1 MIYSP
6 LSYPGSKRRVMDRLL
21 PLFPDGIEDW
31 REPFFGSG
39 AVTLAFLQSPKSRD
53 CKRLLVGDL
62 APEIWA
68 FHQGCKVAA
77 PEAVEIAKQWFTLRV
92 PTHAKLIN
100 MDPSDEGYA
109 GVRAQVESEG
119 LALWK
124 EMQAVDTSKMT
135 IAQRCARTFLVNRIS
150 FSGMGDS
157 GSMSKDQLCKFRLE
171 HINKILE
178 VSPLLQRVEIV
189 NAPFQETMADVD
201 PEKTFVF
208 LDPPY
213 YAQEGSGLYGRN
225 GDTHHGFPHKEF
237 GETTRNLKC
246 KWFVTYDD
254 SPFVRRMFRGFQI
267 VPFQF
272 DYTLA
277 GNKAQDALAG
287 EELLIA
293 NYDIKS
299 DASFDKEAMN
309 DII

>member
-1 MIYSP
+1 MVYSA

-39 AVTLAFLQSPKSRD
+39 AVTLAFLQSNKSKD
-53 CKRLLVGDL
+53 CKRLFVGDL

-68 FHQGCKVAA
+68 YHYGCKTAA
-77 PEAVEIAKQWFTLRV
+77 KEAVAIAREWFTKEV
-92 PTHAKLIN
+92 PTHAKIIGLCVD
-100 MDPSDEGYA
+100 DPDYNI
-109 GVRAQVESEG
+109 VREQVVAEG
-119 LALWK
+119 LNLWK
-124 EMQAVDTSKMT
+124 QMQSVDTSNMN
-135 IAQRCARTFLVNRIS
+135 IAERCARTFLTNRIS

-171 HINKILE
+171 HINKILDLQ
-178 VSPLLQRVEIV
+178 PLLERVEIV
-189 NAPFQETMADVD
+189 NESFHVTMADTD
-201 PEKTFVF
+201 PVKSFVF

-225 GDTHHGFPHKEF
+225 GDTHKGFPHKEF
-237 GETTRNLKC
+237 AETTKALNC

-254 SPFVRRMFRGFQI
+254 SPLVRRMFRGYNI

-277 GNKAQDALAG
+277 GNKSEDALAG

-293 NYDIKS
+293 NYNIES
-299 DASFDKEAMN
+299 DASYD
-309 DII
+309 DIDDIL